1 MRCLR
6 GADRFFWSEDECQ
19 AILVHWCPVG
29 SMGAES
35 KVLLVACSVHEQ
47 DASVASSLN
56 AQIPDGVFDPCAQ
69 IPTKVPG
76 ATSSNQRVSSPRRP
90 TGTADVEMT
99 TNMLATQLVV
109 LPSRDCTGLVVP

>member
-56 AQIPDGVFDPCAQ
+56 AQIPDGVFDPCAL
-69 IPTKVPG
+69 IPYESAG
-76 ATSSNQRVSSPRRP
+76 SYF
-90 TGTADVEMT
+90 
-99 TNMLATQLVV
+99 
-109 LPSRDCTGLVVP
+109 